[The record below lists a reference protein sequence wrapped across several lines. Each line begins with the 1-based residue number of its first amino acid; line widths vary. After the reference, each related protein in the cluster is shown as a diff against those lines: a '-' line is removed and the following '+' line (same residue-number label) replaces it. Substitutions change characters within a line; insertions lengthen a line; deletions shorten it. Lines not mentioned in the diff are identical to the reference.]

1 MQLRQREKEERERQ
15 KKEKK
20 MKERERKKKAAA
32 MKGLELHERIKRA
45 ATARP
50 ERIWDYGVIPYEI
63 EANFSG
69 TFFFYCFD
77 HFSAWVPSYPP

>member
-1 MQLRQREKEERERQ
+1 MQQKLREKEERQRQ
-15 KKEKK
+15 KLEKK
-20 MKERERKKKAAA
+20 IAEKERRKKKAA
-32 MKGLELHERIKRA
+32 MKESELHERIKRA

-69 TFFFYCFD
+69 I
-77 HFSAWVPSYPP
+77 FSLSLFNF